1 MAKLKFFLISIFII
15 SGLAIYGYF
24 QAIPDV
30 DNQTE
35 NRPKI
40 EIEPKSFDFGE
51 INYGEVAEYAFLLKN
66 SGNEILEIKR
76 VATSCAC
83 TTAKTEKELLNPG
96 EETNLSV
103 RYDTGAMSGPH
114 GKGEQERII
123 YVKSNDPLNPQVE
136 VTIQANVVSK

>member
-1 MAKLKFFLISIFII
+1 MTKQQFFLISSLII
-15 SGLAIYGYF
+15 LGLSVFGYF
-24 QAIPDV
+24 QAIPEV

-40 EIEPKSFDFGE
+40 EIKPESFDFGE
-51 INYGEVAEYAFLLKN
+51 VNYGKVAEHVFLIKN
-66 SGNEILEIKR
+66 LGNEILEIKR

-83 TTAKTEKELLNPG
+83 TTAEVEKDFLNPG

-114 GKGEQERII
+114 GRGEQERTI
-123 YVKSNDPLNPQVE
+123 YIKTNDPANPQVE
-136 VTIQANVVSK
+136 VMIYANVIP